1 MVLFGTDWIRLSGSG
16 HNRSRSRMWGLAGS
30 YNTRRVRFHW
40 TSTSL
45 ERCERFRHWEISR
58 LGEWRTSQKC
68 HIVSLEFIPKTLSQ
82 PGSAVFFAVFFDVV
96 CMSSVFWIVRFSA
109 MMRMTSSQA
118 SPASGALA
126 CRTKRSDA
134 RALRHDP
141 RHAWH
146 VWVAFF
152 SPRSALSGCQAE
164 HQVIGSN
171 LSAQKSKKNKRLKD
185 TKSK

>member
-1 MVLFGTDWIRLSGSG
+1 MVLFGTVWIRLSGSG

-45 ERCERFRHWEISR
+45 EWCERFRHWEISR
-58 LGEWRTSQKC
+58 LGEWRTPKC
-68 HIVSLEFIPKTLSQ
+68 HIVSLEFIPKTLTTWQCSLFC
-82 PGSAVFFAVFFDVV
+82 SFFDVV
-96 CMSSVFWIVRFSA
+96 CRLYSFVRFSA

-126 CRTKRSDA
+126 CRTKWSDA
-134 RALRHDP
+134 ARSTARS
-141 RHAWH
+141 RCE
-146 VWVAFF
+146 AFF

-171 LSAQKSKKNKRLKD
+171 FLTEQKAKK
-185 TKSK
+185 TTG

>member
-1 MVLFGTDWIRLSGSG
+1 MVLFGTAWIRLSGSG

-82 PGSAVFFAVFFDVV
+82 PGSAVFFWCRLYVV
-96 CMSSVFWIVRFSA
+96 C
-109 MMRMTSSQA
+109 
-118 SPASGALA
+118 
-126 CRTKRSDA
+126 K
-134 RALRHDP
+134 
-141 RHAWH
+141 
-146 VWVAFF
+146 
-152 SPRSALSGCQAE
+152 LSGFPQWCGWPRAKHLLLPGLLRVAPRDLMHEHCGTIHGTRGTCGSHFFHRGQHCQVARRSTKWSD
-164 HQVIGSN
+164 QTCQRKK
-171 LSAQKSKKNKRLKD
+171 AKKQKVKRYQKIPKANKE
-185 TKSK
+185 